1 MNKTIVSFDK
11 VMKQFLAISAIPR
24 GSGNEEAVASY
35 IENFA
40 AGKGYF
46 CIRDDWN
53 NVFCRRPAAPGYED
67 AMPVVLQGHTDMVCE
82 ANADTVHDFSMDPIR
97 VIRDGDILHA
107 DGTTL
112 GADNGV
118 AVAIMLALLEEE
130 NLASP
135 ALECIF
141 TTSEETGLD
150 GMRNFDASVVT
161 GRRMI
166 NMDSAGEGE
175 ATVACAGGVRTD
187 LVKSVVKEAVPDG
200 YSLLG
205 ITVNGLAGGH
215 SGEDIHRARLPAV
228 SAMSRILSE
237 VASGCDLRLAEIR
250 GGTKDNAIPRECTAV
265 IAVSN
270 KDTALRAIWKMNET
284 LRAGLVEE
292 DEAFAVTVKEI
303 NTACCCSASDTA
315 SILALLQVL
324 PLGVRKM
331 SREIPDLVETSAN
344 LGVIVTGDDYIK
356 LTLSSRSSVESQ
368 LDHMQTILDSCA
380 VLSGASVRHRN
391 RYPGWAF
398 RTGSRMQECYKE
410 TWKALYGTEAKIIGI
425 HAGLECGLFME
436 KVPGMDIIS
445 IGPDIRDL
453 HSPAETCTV
462 SSFERLYVLV
472 AEMLEALR

>member
-1 MNKTIVSFDK
+1 MNRSNVSFNK
-11 VMKQFLAISAIPR
+11 VMEQFLAISAIPR
-24 GSGNEEAVASY
+24 GSGNEAAVASY

-40 AGKGYF
+40 AERGYF
-46 CIRDDWN
+46 CIRDEWN

-67 AMPVVLQGHTDMVCE
+67 AVPVVLQGHTDMVCE
-82 ANADTVHDFSMDPIR
+82 ANAGTAHDFTKDPIR
-97 VIRDGDILHA
+97 VLVDGDIIHA

-118 AVAIMLALLEEE
+118 AVAVMLALLEEKE
-130 NLASP
+130 LAAP

-187 LVKSVVKEAVPDG
+187 LEKVLTLEAVPAG
-200 YSLLG
+200 YTVLKIG
-205 ITVNGLAGGH
+205 ISGLAGGH
-215 SGEDIHRARLPAV
+215 SGEDIHRGRLPAV
-228 SAMSRILSE
+228 VGMSRLLSAAAA
-237 VASGCDLRLAEIR
+237 VCDLRLAEIC
-250 GGTKDNAIPRECTAV
+250 GGTKDNAIARECSAV
-265 IAVSN
+265 IAVSDRN
-270 KDTALRAIWKMNET
+270 EAEAAIET
-284 LRAGLVEE
+284 MHKTLLDRLVEE
-292 DEAFAVTVKEI
+292 DRDCMVVIAEE
-303 NTACCCSASDTA
+303 TA
-315 SILALLQVL
+315 SVCCTKEDTDTVLSLLQVL
-324 PLGVRKM
+324 PLGVRSM

-344 LGVIVTGDDYIK
+344 LGVIRLENEK
-356 LTLSSRSSVESQ
+356 LKMTLSSRSSVETE